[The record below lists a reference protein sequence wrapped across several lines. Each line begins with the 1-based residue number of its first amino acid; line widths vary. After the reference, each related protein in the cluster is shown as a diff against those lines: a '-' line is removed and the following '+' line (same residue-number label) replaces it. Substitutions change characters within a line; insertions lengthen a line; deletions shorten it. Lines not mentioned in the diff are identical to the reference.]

1 MSAIKSTEE
10 RTHIGTLTKD
20 KAQVLM
26 VAKQRAVAAANAAQE
41 AEGVYRAMLSL
52 AMPAGANEFDPNTM
66 SFFYNPARN
75 PGQPEADAV
84 GEASEPAGDTNDS

>member
-10 RTHIGTLTKD
+10 RTHIGTLTKE
-20 KAQVLM
+20 KARMLTI
-26 VAKQRAVAAANAAQE
+26 AKQRAVAAANAAKE
-41 AEGVYRAMLSL
+41 AEDIYGAMLTL

-75 PGQPEADAV
+75 PGQPEGDPV
-84 GEASEPAGDTNDS
+84 GEASASAGDTDAS